1 MTKLEEMW
9 EALAAYQP
17 QADVAGYGLAWAR
30 MCSER
35 TCSAA
40 ALAADAAAAAA
51 DAADAAAAD
60 AATALAAAN
69 AAVAA
74 AALAA
79 ADAAADAADAA
90 DAAANAAAN
99 ADVAAQVQAVG
110 HMVDV
115 LTKYFARKAIKRIKA
130 ITTAL
135 PAAQRTWVDLT
146 DEELNDLPEAKG
158 SWNMSYAPRM
168 VNLAR
173 AIEQRLKEK
182 NT

>member
-79 ADAAADAADAA
+79 ADAAGV
-90 DAAANAAAN
+90 AAAVAAA
-99 ADVAAQVQAVG
+99 V
-110 HMVDV
+110 HS
-115 LTKYFARKAIKRIKA
+115 KYLSRKAIKRIKA